1 MSKNGLFSIVF
12 SIVVCTANA
21 QTLTMQP
28 AVKPVAKSA
37 VKSSAYLT
45 HTVKTGENLYQIS
58 KLYSVSVNDILLA
71 NPGLTESVV
80 KLGQIIRVPNHQHK
94 KILTNS
100 ETKANELK
108 PKVAPKV
115 ELVPKNK
122 KYHTV
127 EAGQTMYAISKL
139 YNVKIEDIQKW
150 NNIKDFNLELGSQI
164 IISDEKEVLKP
175 IIKNEI
181 IKQEIK
187 EKIKEVD
194 TSNKIVETP
203 QNTPTIEENVVT
215 ETQTP
220 DIQASNNA
228 TQKDLAKIYKEKAKT
243 ADMQVAKGTGAP
255 ITTTLGTIETVYL
268 VLHKWLPIGT
278 VIKVKNLVNSKIVYA
293 KVIGKLEDNIKNTHV
308 IIRYSLGVKKDLLLN
323 DGKCYLQIEY
333 PN

>member
-1 MSKNGLFSIVF
+1 MSKNGFFSIVF
-12 SIVVCTANA
+12 SVMVCSVNA
-21 QTLTMQP
+21 QTLNMH
-28 AVKPVAKSA
+28 PVAKPI
-37 VKSSAYLT
+37 VKSTEYIT
-45 HTVKTGENLYQIS
+45 HTVKVGENLYQIS

-80 KLGQIIRVPNHQHK
+80 KLGQIIRVPNQQNK

-100 ETKANELK
+100 ETKPIELT
-108 PKVAPKV
+108 PKVTPKV
-115 ELVPKNK
+115 ELVVKNK
-122 KYHTV
+122 KYHIV

-150 NNIKDFNLELGSQI
+150 NNIKDFNLELGRQI
-164 IISDEKEVLKP
+164 IVSDEKETLKP
-175 IIKNEI
+175 ILKPEFEKPIV
-181 IKQEIK
+181 KQELK
-187 EKIKEVD
+187 VTD
-194 TSNKIVETP
+194 SVNKIIETP
-203 QNTPTIEENVVT
+203 QNIPAMEENIAT

-220 DIQASNNA
+220 DILATNNS
-228 TQKDLAKIYKEKAKT
+228 TQKDLAKVFKERTSA
-243 ADMQVAKGTGAP
+243 ANLQVAKGTGAP

-278 VIKVKNLVNSKIVYA
+278 VVKVKNLVNSKIIYA
-293 KVIGKLEDNIKNTHV
+293 KVIGKLDDNADNKHV